1 MPAFTP
7 AACRIRFDLR
17 LSPRTSAEEA
27 DRAVDMQLQTIAARH
42 ALDLSW
48 RRLVTIPGTTTH
60 PDNLIIRT
68 AIEDGEPVAGRAH
81 QAPPGISGP
90 TDGNIPRAHGVP
102 TAETRLPNMRRPP
115 THFHPALPHISPTE
129 AARH

>member
-42 ALDLSW
+42 GLDLSW
-48 RRLVTIPGTTTH
+48 RRLVTIPGTTTA
-60 PDNLIIRT
+60 PDNPLIRT
-68 AIEDGEPVAGRAH
+68 AIEAWEHAQGRAH
-81 QAPPGISGP
+81 QPKIGSASCRERGCSDVEVIVW
-90 TDGNIPRAHGVP
+90 HG
-102 TAETRLPNMRRPP
+102 
-115 THFHPALPHISPTE
+115 
-129 AARH
+129 

>member
-42 ALDLSW
+42 GLDLSW
-48 RRLVTIPGTTTH
+48 RRLVTIPGTTTA

-68 AIEDGEPVAGRAH
+68 AIEAWEHVEGRAGGSRSS
-81 QAPPGISGP
+81 APSGH
-90 TDGNIPRAHGVP
+90 RS
-102 TAETRLPNMRRPP
+102 RRCRNRRRGGGR
-115 THFHPALPHISPTE
+115 S
-129 AARH
+129 